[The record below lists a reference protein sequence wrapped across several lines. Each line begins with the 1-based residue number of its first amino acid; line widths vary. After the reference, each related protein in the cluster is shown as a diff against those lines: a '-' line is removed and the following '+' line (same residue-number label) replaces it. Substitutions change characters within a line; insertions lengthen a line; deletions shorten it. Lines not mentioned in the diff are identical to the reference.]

1 MPFWVDVC
9 SIFDPNLS
17 PKIHQNRSKIDAKM
31 PSHVELLFR
40 SIFACWGPLGMS
52 LGGILGRLGGILGR
66 LEAIWAVLERSWL
79 QAVGPAT
86 YLAPPWGAPGAL
98 QGPPWPR
105 PGGPASLTRTC
116 RGPAG
121 DLPGTSRG
129 PPGVLLARGPPGAA
143 PRARTRQIVNLY
155 RRS

>member
-1 MPFWVDVC
+1 MLGRSWGLFGPSW
-9 SIFDPNLS
+9 SAS
-17 PKIHQNRSKIDAKM
+17 KPKRRERQNHQKTKGKS
-31 PSHVELLFR
+31 L
-40 SIFACWGPLGMS
+40 IFACWGPLGMS

-121 DLPGTSRG
+121 DFPGTSRG
-129 PPGVLLARGPPGAA
+129 LPGDLPGYFSPVDLQGP
-143 PRARTRQIVNLY
+143 PRARELEKL
-155 RRS
+155 